1 MFSIQTLDLLGEN
14 LVKFK
19 KSPWDKDQPYS
30 FDLSLEVLRAKH
42 MPRHL
47 DEVTTEFFNVRVK

>member
-19 KSPWDKDQPYS
+19 KSAMDKDLPYS
-30 FDLSLEVLRAKH
+30 VDTSLDAFRAKH

-47 DEVTTEFFNVRVK
+47 DEVTTEFFNVRV